1 MADAPSTLA
10 GEGRGGGFSDA
21 EWERRRRAVDQLCA
35 DQRLDVIVVFGTSA
49 NARQGQAQIHFL
61 TGFLGHQDAY
71 VVWKPGGDPMLFVQ
85 YFNHVPHAQRVARA
99 EVRWGGTH
107 SVDAVADEL
116 AAMPPTLRVGL
127 VGSVP
132 YVEQQRLIGR
142 LGDRTFVDATADFLR
157 LRLVKSEEELEW
169 MTRAAAITDQ
179 ALDALVGAAVPGIT
193 ELELQ
198 AEASAAAIRAGGQPH
213 FLYLS
218 STPMANPDRI
228 VPQQD
233 LTNRR
238 LQPGDAIILEL
249 SAAYTAYSGQVLR
262 TVTVEAEL
270 TETYRRLHDV
280 AWQAF
285 HEVARTIA
293 PGISVAAVVEAAS
306 LIDAQ
311 GLTICDDLVHGYG
324 GGYLPP
330 ILRTPGTSHAPVPD
344 FVFERNMTL
353 VIQPNVVTTDLR
365 AGVQVGEL
373 VRVTDGG
380 VVSLHRIAQRL
391 LQGGE
396 QAPTLPSPA
405 SGGGEWT

>member
-1 MADAPSTLA
+1 LVDAPAPLA
-10 GEGRGGGFSDA
+10 REGRGGGFSDA

-35 DQRLDVIVVFGTSA
+35 DRHLDALVAFGTSA
-49 NARQGQAQIHFL
+49 NARQGQAQVHFL

-71 VVWKPGGDPMLFVQ
+71 AVWKPGGDPVLFVQ

-99 EVRWGGTH
+99 DVRWGGAR
-107 SVDAVADEL
+107 SIDALADEL
-116 AAMPPTLRVGL
+116 AGMSRARRVGL
-127 VGSVP
+127 IGPVP
-132 YVEQQRLIGR
+132 YIDQQRLSGR
-142 LGDRTFVDATADFLR
+142 LIDRTFVDATADFLR
-157 LRLVKSEEELEW
+157 LRLVKSDEELEW

-179 ALDALVGAAVPGIT
+179 ALAALVRAAVPGAT

-198 AEASAAAIRAGGQPH
+198 AAAVAAAIRAGGQPH

-233 LTNRR
+233 LTDRR

-249 SAAYTAYSGQVLR
+249 SAALTAYSGQVLR

-280 AWQAF
+280 AWQAYQ
-285 HEVARTIA
+285 EIARTIA
-293 PGISVAAVVEAAS
+293 PGVSAAAIVEVAA
-306 LIDAQ
+306 LIETQ
-311 GLTICDDLVHGYG
+311 GFSICDDLVHGYG

-373 VRVTDGG
+373 VRVTDDG
-380 VVSLHRIAQRL
+380 VVSLHQIPQRL
-391 LQGGE
+391 MRGG
-396 QAPTLPSPA
+396 AAT
-405 SGGGEWT
+405 

>member
-1 MADAPSTLA
+1 L
-10 GEGRGGGFSDA
+10 
-21 EWERRRRAVDQLCA
+21 ERRRRAVDQLCA
-35 DQRLDVIVVFGTSA
+35 DQHLDALVVFGTSA
-49 NARQGQAQIHFL
+49 NARQGQAQVHFL

-71 VVWKPGGDPMLFVQ
+71 VVWAPGRDPVLFVQ
-85 YFNHVPHAQRVARA
+85 YFNHVPHARRVARA
-99 EVRWGGTH
+99 DVRWGGAR

-116 AAMPPTLRVGL
+116 ADRPGARRVGL
-127 VGSVP
+127 IGPVP
-132 YVEQQRLIGR
+132 YVDYQRLMGR
-142 LGDRTFVDATADFLR
+142 LGDRTVVDATADFVR

-169 MTRAAAITDQ
+169 MARAAAITDE
-179 ALDALVGAAVPGIT
+179 ALAALVRAAVPGAT

-198 AEASAAAIRAGGQPH
+198 AEAVDAAIRAGGQPH
-213 FLYLS
+213 FLYMS
-218 STPMANPDRI
+218 STPMANPARI

-233 LTNRR
+233 LTERR

-280 AWQAF
+280 AWQTF
-285 HEVARTIA
+285 HEVARAIA
-293 PGISVAAVVEAAS
+293 PGVSAAAVVEAAS
-306 LIDAQ
+306 LIEAQ

-330 ILRTPGTSHAPVPD
+330 ILRTPGTSHGPVPD

-353 VIQPNVVTTDLR
+353 VIQPNVVTADQR

-373 VRVTDGG
+373 VRVTDDG
-380 VVSLHRIAQRL
+380 VVSLHRIPQRL
-391 LQGGE
+391 LHGG
-396 QAPTLPSPA
+396 APT
-405 SGGGEWT
+405 

>member
-1 MADAPSTLA
+1 LVDAP
-10 GEGRGGGFSDA
+10 A
-21 EWERRRRAVDQLCA
+21 EWGRRRRAVDQLCA
-35 DQRLDVIVVFGTSA
+35 DQQLDVLVVFGAST
-49 NARQGQAQIHFL
+49 NARQGQAQVHFL
-61 TGFLGHQDAY
+61 TGFLGHQAAY
-71 VVWKPGGDPMLFVQ
+71 VVWTPGRDPVLFVQ

-99 EVRWGGTH
+99 DVRWGGAR

-116 AAMPPTLRVGL
+116 AGLPGARRVGL

-132 YVEQQRLIGR
+132 YVEHQRLIDR

-157 LRLVKSEEELEW
+157 LRLVKGEEELEW
-169 MTRAAAITDQ
+169 MARAAAITDQ
-179 ALDALVGAAVPGIT
+179 ALAALVRAAVPGAT

-198 AEASAAAIRAGGQPH
+198 AEACAAAIRAGGQPH

-218 STPMANPDRI
+218 STPMASPDRI

-270 TETYRRLHDV
+270 AETYRRLHDV

-293 PGISVAAVVEAAS
+293 PGVSAAAVVEAGS

-311 GLTICDDLVHGYG
+311 GFTICDDLVHGYG

-330 ILRTPGTSHAPVPD
+330 VLRTPSTSHAPVPD

-353 VIQPNVVTTDLR
+353 VIQPNVVTTDQR

-380 VVSLHRIAQRL
+380 VVSLHRIPQRVL
-391 LQGGE
+391 HGGD
-396 QAPTLPSPA
+396 QS
-405 SGGGEWT
+405 SVR